1 LITFRL
7 AWSWRDVILADL
19 IFLSR
24 HIVWKYVFS
33 TKLTPFYF
41 CISTN
46 LIIIRSSH
54 MLPPPFFFLL
64 MSHIGCQ
71 VWFSLISLR
80 TKVGI
85 QNKGSSW
92 WWSYGSWISNYL
104 CKQCL
109 SPLKLWVQIPL
120 MAGVL
125 DTTLCDKVCQRVVA
139 GRPFSPCTLVSS
151 NN

>member
-1 LITFRL
+1 MITFRL

-19 IFLSR
+19 FFLSR
-24 HIVWKYVFS
+24 HLVRKYVFS
-33 TKLTPFYF
+33 TKSNPFYF
-41 CISTN
+41 CVSTN

-54 MLPPPFFFLL
+54 MLPPLFLL
-64 MSHIGCQ
+64 MSHIRCQ
-71 VWFSLISLR
+71 VCFSLISLR
-80 TKVGI
+80 TKVCI
-85 QNKGSSW
+85 RNKGSSW

-104 CKQCL
+104 CNQCL

-125 DTTLCDKVCQRVVA
+125 DTTLCDKVCQRVAA
-139 GRPFSPCTLVSS
+139 GRWFSPCTLVSS